1 MGKIKMYSL
10 LKIKIQDII
19 KSDYYLSIDDELK
32 KKLQIKL
39 PESLLFQQLNI
50 VRGHDSKIINEFI
63 FVEAKR
69 NKDREEKLIKL
80 LRDGFA
86 CNNKKYIR
94 FGKSPSQG
102 KDGITT
108 FIQEEYYEELTKRSK
123 LGLDIE
129 KCVISKYE
137 SYRSLIFSSCHI
149 LKEDLPNIVI
159 VDEYEKLIP
168 NQKIRC
174 AKEKE
179 IEQVDQNSG
188 ESKRYKNR
196 VIIEDTTDIS
206 ISPFDGFG
214 LHTKEITT
222 MLRNTVSE
230 KCESILFQIR
240 MPFMKGVTIEF
251 NFKDYL
257 KNELQVDKITDV
269 FGKVHNVDD
278 IDCLWNTTMWK
289 GYSYFK
295 KEYGDDGWT
304 KYIERVNEYGYK
316 LGVSKYNH
324 YKDEL
329 NLYSRMNFQ
338 YLQCLDLLNSKY
350 VDKYKK
356 HDFNYDI
363 LDESNHGKIINLAK
377 YSTNLIENIMNGDKL
392 YTLKFL
398 GIHKTGNLDEI
409 TSNYEKAILINDTML
424 DDISVKKMLKRRI
437 DKTINMM
444 KYGKIYVKG
453 YYHTVVGDIIGYL
466 EFCANKTVKGCLK
479 KEEFLAMT
487 LPLGKVASMRSPLV
501 DASEVNV
508 VDLIENEFLNEWF
521 SHFQDHDVVMI
532 NMYDLTMQQ
541 QGGMDMDG
549 DTVLLTDNDIVI
561 KSKINLP
568 IVVDMEDKKGADPVT
583 YDTENIIKYELNSRD
598 NRIGEITN
606 IATSILNHYTENP
619 KWKKINEDNIA
630 MLRLY
635 QGKEID
641 FLKTGFRWHMTKNLS
656 KYKDKLPHFLLYNYP
671 NKMKRYKKIKE
682 INKSLEN
689 EDKINTDSFNSP
701 TPLNELCEYIY
712 QWERKKLKMNN
723 SVKNSQK
730 LLTDNSLE
738 LNDKKIIRKISSIY
752 TEFTEKLREC
762 DDDSIDELYKE
773 YGEKL
778 NVLKNETQSLS
789 ADKFINYCIKTAYR
803 SMGIDK
809 SLCWYLFGDEMINN
823 LKDNSPITK
832 ELKIVECNES
842 DIDGKEFLGRYYKFA
857 GVEVDVE

>member
-19 KSDYYLSIDDELK
+19 KSDYNLSVDDELQK
-32 KKLQIKL
+32 KYRIKL

-50 VRGHDSKIINEFI
+50 VRGHSVEEISEFI

-69 NKDREEKLIKL
+69 NKDRENKLITL
-80 LRDGFA
+80 LQEGFT

-102 KDGITT
+102 KNGITT
-108 FIQEEYYEELTKRSK
+108 FVQEEYYEELTERSK
-123 LGLDIE
+123 LGLDID

-149 LKEDLPNIVI
+149 VNEDIPKIVI
-159 VDEYEKLIP
+159 INEFEKTIQ

-174 AKEKE
+174 AEEKE
-179 IEQVDQNSG
+179 FSHIDKETG
-188 ESKRYKNR
+188 EVKKYKNR
-196 VIIEDTTDIS
+196 VIVDDVTDIT

-214 LHTKEITT
+214 LHTKEVSHL
-222 MLRNTVSE
+222 LRKTVSKE
-230 KCESILFQIR
+230 CKSVLFQIR
-240 MPFMKGVTIEF
+240 LPFMKGVSVEF
-251 NFKDYL
+251 DFKDYL
-257 KNELQVDKITDV
+257 NNELKVNKITDV
-269 FGKVHNVDD
+269 FGKEHNVDD

-295 KEYGDDGWT
+295 QEFDNDGWN
-304 KYIERVNEYGYK
+304 KYLESVKKYGYK
-316 LGVSKYNH
+316 LGISKYSH
-324 YKDEL
+324 HKDDL
-329 NLYSRMNFQ
+329 KLYSRMNFQ
-338 YLQCLDLLNSKY
+338 YLQCLDLLNPKY

-363 LDESNHGKIINLAK
+363 LDESSHGKIINLAK
-377 YSTNLIENIMNGDKL
+377 YSTKLIENIVSGDKL
-392 YTLKFL
+392 YILKFL
-398 GIHKTGNLDEI
+398 GIHNTNKLDEI
-409 TSNYEKAILINDTML
+409 SNSYEKAILINDAML
-424 DDISVKKMLKRRI
+424 EDISVKKMLKRRI

-466 EFCANKTVKGCLK
+466 EFCANKTVSGCLK
-479 KEEFLAMT
+479 KEQFLAKT
-487 LPLGKVASMRSPLV
+487 LALGKVASMRSPLV
-501 DASEVNV
+501 DASEVNIV
-508 VDLIENEFLNEWF
+508 ELVEDDFLNKWF
-521 SHFQDHDVVMI
+521 SHFQDQDIAMI

-549 DTVLLTDNDIVI
+549 DTILLTDNDIVI
-561 KSKINLP
+561 KSKIDLP
-568 IVVDMEDKKGADPVT
+568 IVVDMEDKKGADPVE
-583 YDTENIIKYELNSRD
+583 YNTENIIKYELNSRD

-630 MLRLY
+630 ILRLY

-641 FLKTGFRWHMTKNLS
+641 FLKTGFRWYMTKNLS

-682 INKSLEN
+682 LNKSLEN
-689 EDKINTDSFNSP
+689 EDKINTASFNSP
-701 TPLNELCEYIY
+701 TPLNELCEYIC

-730 LLTDNSLE
+730 LLTDNSLG

-752 TEFTEKLREC
+752 TDFTEKLREC
-762 DDDSIDELYKE
+762 DEDNINELYIE
-773 YGEKL
+773 YGHKL
-778 NVLKNETQSLS
+778 NVLKNDTQSLS
-789 ADKFINYCIKTAYR
+789 TVEFINYCIKTAYR

-809 SLCWYLFGDEMINN
+809 SLCWYLFGHEMINN
-823 LKDNSPITK
+823 LKDNSPTTE
-832 ELKIVECNES
+832 ELKIVECDEN
-842 DIDGKEFLGRYYKFA
+842 DVDGKEFLGRYYKLVGA
-857 GVEVDVE
+857 EVDAE